1 MNLTIRAFQNGLV
14 DESDPR
20 LHLAQKAEEFCAAAF
35 EVIESIGELEENAI
49 GSNCGQSL
57 VRSESRDVHASTA
70 YSYSQTPMVS

>member
-20 LHLAQKAEEFCAAAF
+20 SQLALKANEFRNVGY

-49 GSNCGQSL
+49 GSNCGQYL
-57 VRSESRDVHASTA
+57 AGLEAADANVGNG
-70 YSYSQTPMVS
+70 YSYSAVNV